1 MDWAN
6 TLGTVFRRKCHC
18 MIPVVLIGC
27 GIILHPL
34 RRKLY
39 YLLPE
44 IFMMAV

>member
-18 MIPVVLIGC
+18 MIPVALIDG
-27 GIILHPL
+27 GIILHVVS
-34 RRKLY
+34 